1 MLKLH
6 ENTSDRE
13 KDNALAE
20 IRYLASVQ
28 HPNVIC
34 YKAAFIDE
42 PTSSLCLVMEY
53 ANSGDLGQRI
63 KYLRENNQM
72 FQEDVILKITVQM
85 CQGIKALHSLRVMHR
100 DIKVNFRVLTTYVE
114 RKHFSNRRQY
124 RESW

>member
-100 DIKVNFRVLTTYVE
+100 DIKVNFRLLTTYVE
-114 RKHFSNRRQY
+114 RKHISNRRQY
-124 RESW
+124 R